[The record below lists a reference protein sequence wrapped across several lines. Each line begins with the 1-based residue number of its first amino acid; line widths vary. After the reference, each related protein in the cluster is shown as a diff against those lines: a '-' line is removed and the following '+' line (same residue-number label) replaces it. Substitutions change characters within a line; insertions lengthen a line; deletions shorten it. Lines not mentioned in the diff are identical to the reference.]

1 MKSFFERMGSIRKR
15 KKILSD
21 LGDDR
26 SFRENLL
33 QAFRPYYINVEKI
46 DGFFDQEFNGLVGYS
61 KQQGKEIAPGL
72 TISAKNADLL
82 GLLVELQ
89 GEAALGFK
97 NSSELTKDYELS
109 SVLKFLILRKYW
121 NDQNLL
127 MALSGMGSDAYSRP
141 HKLVSYTGSYHLG
154 QEPQD
159 VKTILTDDQFLT
171 VSKQYQFETKYENED
186 HFLYLIKS
194 PLAISIISKK
204 FITHVGFRYLEHFS
218 REVSETLFVGATIG
232 TKHGLLF
239 LDPVCIGGHGA

>member
-1 MKSFFERMGSIRKR
+1 MKSFFERIRSSRKR
-15 KKILSD
+15 KKILND

-33 QAFRPYYINVEKI
+33 ELFRPYYINLEKI
-46 DGFFDQEFNGLVGYS
+46 NGFFDQEFNGLVGYS
-61 KQQGKEIAPGL
+61 KKYGKEIAPSL
-72 TISAKNADLL
+72 AISAKNADLL
-82 GLLVELQ
+82 RLLVELQ

-97 NSSELTKDYELS
+97 NSSELTKEYEIS
-109 SVLKFLILRKYW
+109 SILKFLILRKYW
-121 NDQNLL
+121 NDQNRL
-127 MALSGMGSDAYSRP
+127 MDLSNMGSDAYSRP

-159 VKTILTDDQFLT
+159 VRNVLTDDQFLA
-171 VSKQYQFETKYENED
+171 VNRQYQFETKHENED

-218 REVSETLFVGATIG
+218 REVSETIFVGATIG
-232 TKHGLLF
+232 IKHGLLF